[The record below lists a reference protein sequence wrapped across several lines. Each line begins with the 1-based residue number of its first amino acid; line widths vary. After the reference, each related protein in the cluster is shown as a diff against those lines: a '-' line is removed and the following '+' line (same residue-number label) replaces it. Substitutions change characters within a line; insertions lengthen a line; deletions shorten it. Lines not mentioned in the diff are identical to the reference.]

1 MNKQLPIYDIEL
13 NDDCAGMT
21 CVSLVDEP
29 AIETDFM
36 IFSKEHEN
44 ILFSDYEKHEIFGP
58 AIIAGMPIYRCQ
70 DGREFYVRFTSE
82 TIKKIVERFSQD
94 KNFNVVSLQ
103 HNGQNI
109 DNVILTEMFIKDD
122 NNGISPLGFENI
134 SNGSLFMRYKIYDD
148 ELWEQI
154 KNSGKINGF
163 SIEIECDFTPIHEDF
178 SQKNDDDA
186 KIDAFVEELLS

>member
-1 MNKQLPIYDIEL
+1 
-13 NDDCAGMT
+13 
-21 CVSLVDEP
+21 
-29 AIETDFM
+29 
-36 IFSKEHEN
+36 
-44 ILFSDYEKHEIFGP
+44 
-58 AIIAGMPIYRCQ
+58 MPIYRCQ
-70 DGREFYVRFTSE
+70 GGREFYVRFTSE

-122 NNGISPLGFENI
+122 NNGISPLGFESI

-148 ELWEQI
+148 GLWEQI